1 MRQWHLAVWI
11 FIALA
16 LSASA
21 ASPSKLAEFKIK
33 VVPSPTGVQLE
44 CELGCAWTHL
54 SWDCRDGD
62 RPCQAQID
70 QMGMA
75 NPD

>member
-1 MRQWHLAVWI
+1 MRQWAVCVVL
-11 FIALA
+11 ALA

-21 ASPSKLAEFKIK
+21 ASQSKLAEFKIK

-44 CELGCAWTHL
+44 CESGCAWTHL
-54 SWDCRDGD
+54 SWDCREGD
-62 RPCQAQID
+62 PPCQAYID